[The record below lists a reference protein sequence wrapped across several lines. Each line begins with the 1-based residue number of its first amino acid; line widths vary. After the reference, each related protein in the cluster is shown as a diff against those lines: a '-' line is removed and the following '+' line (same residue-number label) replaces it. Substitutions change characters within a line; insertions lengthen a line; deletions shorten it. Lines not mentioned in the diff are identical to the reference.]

1 MASFHISVQVVK
13 RSAGRS
19 VVAMAAYRSGQALKD
34 ERNERT
40 SDYSK
45 RRGVAHEEVMA
56 PEDAAA
62 WLKDREKLWNHA
74 EQQEKREDAQLARE
88 VNLALPHE
96 LKPEQRLQLIREFVQ
111 KEFVDLGMVADI
123 AIHEPVPEKGDDPRN
138 HHAHVLLTMRKATAN
153 GLAAKKSREWNSS
166 ELLAAW
172 RKSWAELQ
180 NAYLERAG
188 HRSRVDHRSL
198 RVQREEATE
207 KGDRRLMALLD
218 RDPEIHVGVRARA
231 ASRRGYKPAS
241 QRRVVGV
248 RQQPAREQPLAP
260 RPGFAT
266 RPDWVFELDVR
277 PRTRKIEKP
286 PLIGRS
292 INYPAFDRGSRVDW
306 LTNLML
312 GNNERAKAR
321 VEKIDRQIARFRRRL
336 DYWERG
342 FSWKVEGAIKGRSFR
357 YHRAKTAS
365 ELKAAKIHAE
375 KRKKQIREIVKQLE
389 SVLVGLRGGRED
401 VLTRRKAL
409 TRWQDRLSA
418 TLDRSLGDR
427 SMGGRTRD

>member
-34 ERNERT
+34 ERNDAVR
-40 SDYSK
+40 DYSK

-56 PEDAAA
+56 PENAAP

-74 EQQEKREDAQLARE
+74 EQLEKREDAQLARE

-96 LKPEQRLQLIREFVQ
+96 LKPEERLKLIREFVQ
-111 KEFVDLGMVADI
+111 KEFVDRGMVADV
-123 AIHEPVPEKGDDPRN
+123 AIHEPVTEKGDDPRN
-138 HHAHVLLTMRKATAN
+138 HHAHVLLTMRKATSE

-166 ELLAAW
+166 ELLSGW
-172 RKSWAELQ
+172 RKSWAEIQ

-198 RVQREEATE
+198 RVQRDEAARN
-207 KGDRRLMALLD
+207 GDRRLMALLD
-218 RDPEIHVGVRARA
+218 REPEIHVGVRARA

-241 QRRVVGV
+241 KQRVVGV
-248 RQQPAREQPLAP
+248 RQQPAREQKLPVRAP
-260 RPGFAT
+260 GFVTRPG
-266 RPDWVFELDVR
+266 WVFGLPNQQSKQTGPQR
-277 PRTRKIEKP
+277 A
-286 PLIGRS
+286 GRA
-292 INYPAFDRGSRVDW
+292 INYPAIDRGSRVDW

-312 GNNERAKAR
+312 GNNERAKER
-321 VEKIDRQIARFRRRL
+321 IERIDRQTARFRRRL

-342 FSWKVEGAIKGRSFR
+342 FSWRVEGAIKGKKFR
-357 YHRAKTAS
+357 YHRAMTAS
-365 ELKAAKIHAE
+365 QERARKQHAE
-375 KRKKQIREIVKQLE
+375 KRKKQIREIIAQLE
-389 SVLVGLRGGRED
+389 NVLVGLRGGREG

-409 TRWQDRLSA
+409 YRWQDRLA
-418 TLDRSLGDR
+418 VAVDRALGGRQSD
-427 SMGGRTRD
+427 GRTRE